1 MTLEKEIIKLEKT
14 IALYEKQ
21 NYPRIFIAEST
32 QMLEWLKEL
41 KRYREND
48 EVSK

>member
-14 IALYEKQ
+14 IVIYEKH
-21 NYPRIFIAEST
+21 NYPRLVITEAM

-41 KRYREND
+41 KRYRESD

>member
-1 MTLEKEIIKLEKT
+1 MTLEEEITKLEKT

-21 NYPRIFIAEST
+21 NYPRLVITEAM

-48 EVSK
+48 VISK